1 MTDSNPGAVF
11 HDLTHALD
19 LLTEIR
25 EFFSAEEPR
34 DRPFPYDETGAFD
47 DLLWRIG
54 DFLDNNEDGAP

>member
-1 MTDSNPGAVF
+1 MTDTDTETAS

-34 DRPFPYDETGAFD
+34 DRPHPYDETGAFD

-54 DFLDNNEDGAP
+54 DFLDNNEDGAS